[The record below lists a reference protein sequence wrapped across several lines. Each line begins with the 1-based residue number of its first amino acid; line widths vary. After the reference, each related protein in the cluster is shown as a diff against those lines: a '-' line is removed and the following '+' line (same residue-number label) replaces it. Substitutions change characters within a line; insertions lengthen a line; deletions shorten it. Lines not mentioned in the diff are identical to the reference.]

1 MATRRLPNYLRKY
14 RKRTGLS
21 QEEVAFLSGCQA
33 GVKFSRYERF
43 LRQPTL
49 ENAVACEIAFG
60 VPLRVLFAGKYQ
72 KVDKLALTRAPLQAQ
87 NLAAAGITEAAAQ
100 KLEALQA
107 AGARQN
113 Q

>member
-49 ENAVACEIAFG
+49 ENALACEVAFG
-60 VPLRVLFAGKYQ
+60 VPVRVLFAGTYQ
-72 KVDKLALTRAPLQAQ
+72 KVERLVLTRARMLAEK
-87 NLAAAGITEAAAQ
+87 LAAAGTTEVAAR
-100 KLEALQA
+100 KLNALQA
-107 AGARQN
+107 AGTRQI

>member
-14 RKRTGLS
+14 RKRTSLS

-49 ENAVACEIAFG
+49 ENALACEIAFG
-60 VPLRVLFAGKYQ
+60 VPVRLLFAGTYQ
-72 KVDKLALTRAPLQAQ
+72 KVERLVLTRARLLAQ
-87 NLAAAGITEAAAQ
+87 KLAAAGMTEVTAR

-107 AGARQN
+107 AGTRQN

>member
-1 MATRRLPNYLRKY
+1 
-14 RKRTGLS
+14 
-21 QEEVAFLSGCQA
+21 VAFLSGCQA

-49 ENAVACEIAFG
+49 ENALACEIAFG
-60 VPLRVLFAGKYQ
+60 VPVRVLFAGTYQ
-72 KVDKLALTRAPLQAQ
+72 KVERLVVTRARLLAQKLAAEGMTEV
-87 NLAAAGITEAAAQ
+87 AAR

>member
-49 ENAVACEIAFG
+49 ENALACEIAFG
-60 VPLRVLFAGKYQ
+60 VPVRLLFAGTYQ
-72 KVDKLALTRAPLQAQ
+72 KVERLVLTRARMLAQRLATAGVTEVTARKLQV
-87 NLAAAGITEAAAQ
+87 LEAAGTPQ
-100 KLEALQA
+100 Y
-107 AGARQN
+107 
-113 Q
+113 